1 MRRSLSVLAL
11 ASLLAACGGSD
22 EPAATTEAPAVEAT
36 PEPTAEPP
44 KGTDYALASGASELQ
59 WIGTKNETAEV
70 PGTFTKLS
78 GSLTL
83 ADGDLSTAKVTVTI
97 GFNQG
102 IESGDAARDA
112 NIWNVFFE
120 ALDSAGP
127 KGTVSLNS
135 LEAENP
141 KLAVGETTSGNA
153 FLDVGAGLAM
163 TGVAVPVTIA
173 HPTEGSW
180 TFTTKEPVV
189 LSIDKLGMTERREKL
204 RQVCAHDS
212 LSNAVKINGTFAFGE

>member
-22 EPAATTEAPAVEAT
+22 EPAATAEAPAVEAP
-36 PEPTAEPP
+36 PEPTPEPP
-44 KGTDYALASGASELQ
+44 KGTDYAIVNEASDLS

-70 PGTFTKLS
+70 PGKFTKYT

-83 ADGDLSTAKVTVTI
+83 QDGDLSTAKATVTI
-97 GFNQG
+97 SFNQG
-102 IESGDAARDA
+102 IDSGDAARDA
-112 NIWNVFFE
+112 NLWNVFFE
-120 ALDSAGP
+120 AFDDGGP

-141 KLAVGETTSGNA
+141 RLAVGETTTGNA

-173 HPTEGSW
+173 HPTEGRW
-180 TFTTKEPVV
+180 TFTTTEPVV
-189 LSIDKLGMTERREKL
+189 LSIETLGMTERREKL

-212 LSNAVKINGTFAFGE
+212 LSDAVKISGTFAFGE